1 MNRGGKQHQVDGST
15 LLLPQSDACRCAPS
29 EPRGGYVTEP
39 QATDIDAKSLK
50 EPWPLVVRI
59 LHILLYGHVREEFP
73 TSTAQRTLGA
83 VLTFVWG
90 APIILG
96 CWWAWREIARGADD
110 AVPPEIVEPSH
121 IAYYKMSQYVSAFWN
136 LATVVDIFVNLWF
149 SFHFFKQH
157 RIEQTIV
164 WATSHSHQLTEQ
176 KVVGRLGWAAIGAWS
191 VFFATAS
198 FLAYGCSQTDEGM
211 QLVVCLASDAWAF
224 ALIWSQLMHLCFLW
238 LWVNWAAH
246 CRSKVRFSHST
257 AM

>member
-1 MNRGGKQHQVDGST
+1 MV
-15 LLLPQSDACRCAPS
+15 
-29 EPRGGYVTEP
+29 
-39 QATDIDAKSLK
+39 
-50 EPWPLVVRI
+50 
-59 LHILLYGHVREEFP
+59 
-73 TSTAQRTLGA
+73 
-83 VLTFVWG
+83 
-90 APIILG
+90 
-96 CWWAWREIARGADD
+96 
-110 AVPPEIVEPSH
+110 
-121 IAYYKMSQYVSAFWN
+121 QYVSAFWN

-238 LWVNWAAH
+238 LWVNWAGAGTDCGNRAGFDKRQQRQQRTTSNLLPEARLLPSFLDLYH
-246 CRSKVRFSHST
+246 VC
-257 AM
+257 AIIA